1 MRGRSA
7 YTGADLQAGALA
19 FGNAFRRPAMKPLG
33 PTLVSLLL
41 LAIASVDAQRP
52 AAAPQTITITRR
64 GTPAAPAEQPAQAGV
79 AGNMTGSVR
88 VEPVFQA
95 IAPGRTNGS
104 DVTFQPGAR
113 TAWHMHP
120 AGQTLIVGAGVG
132 RVQQWGGPV
141 DEIRPGDVVRIP
153 PGVKH
158 WHGASPN
165 DAMTH
170 LAITESVDGRSV
182 EWMEPVSDSQYR
194 APARARQSAA
204 VRPPRPAG
212 DSTVP
217 SLAPRAMTEFAPQ
230 MAELTNRVLYGEVWP
245 SAGLSQRDRS
255 MVTVSALIA
264 LNRPEQLRSHL
275 GRARANG
282 VTKEE
287 MAALITHLAFYAGW
301 PSAVNAVTIANEVY
315 ERR

>member
-1 MRGRSA
+1 
-7 YTGADLQAGALA
+7 
-19 FGNAFRRPAMKPLG
+19 MKPLG
-33 PTLVSLLL
+33 PSLVSMLL
-41 LAIASVDAQRP
+41 LATTSVDAQ
-52 AAAPQTITITRR
+52 QSITIMRR
-64 GTPAAPAEQPAQAGV
+64 GAPSASAAQPGGSA
-79 AGNMTGSVR
+79 NFTGSVR

-95 IAPGRTNGS
+95 IAPGRTSGS
-104 DVTFQPGAR
+104 DVIFQAGAR

-120 AGQTLIVGAGVG
+120 AGQTLIVGAGMG
-132 RVQQWGGPV
+132 RVQQWGNPA

-194 APARARQSAA
+194 TPPRARQSAEAA
-204 VRPPRPAG
+204 VRAPRPVG
-212 DSTVP
+212 DSTAP
-217 SLAPRAMTEFAPQ
+217 SVAPRAMTEFAPQ
-230 MAELTNRVLYGEVWP
+230 LAELTNRVLYGEVWASP
-245 SAGLSQRDRS
+245 GLSQRDRS
-255 MVTVSALIA
+255 IVTVSALIA
-264 LNRPEQLRSHL
+264 MNRPDQLRSHL

-282 VTKEE
+282 VTKDE

-301 PSAVNAVTIANEVY
+301 PSAVSAVTIANEVF
-315 ERR
+315 ESR